1 MLTTL
6 ALTLLT
12 CDGVMLS
19 LVNGDFL
26 CCDAVWQAN
35 EQVYATI
42 GDDLFIH
49 PLSLVASWDVGGPQ
63 QESSERASLWSQI
76 TTSHTPGGA
85 KMLDK
90 LDVRDVSLIDLI
102 RFLAEKGGY
111 QLVIDASVQD
121 QQVTYMLHQ
130 IPVAAA
136 LQMVLR
142 NAGLDYEM
150 QDVVVVARPMNHD

>member
-1 MLTTL
+1 
-6 ALTLLT
+6 
-12 CDGVMLS
+12 
-19 LVNGDFL
+19 
-26 CCDAVWQAN
+26 
-35 EQVYATI
+35 
-42 GDDLFIH
+42 
-49 PLSLVASWDVGGPQ
+49 
-63 QESSERASLWSQI
+63 
-76 TTSHTPGGA
+76 
-85 KMLDK
+85 MLDK

>member
-12 CDGVMLS
+12 CDGVLLS
-19 LVNGDFL
+19 LVNGDSL

-49 PLSLVASWDVGGPQ
+49 PPSLVASWDVGGPQ
-63 QESSERASLWSQI
+63 QESSEPTSLWSQI
-76 TTSHTPGGA
+76 TSSHTPGGA
-85 KMLDK
+85 KVLDK

-121 QQVTYMLHQ
+121 QQVTYMLHH

-142 NAGLDYEM
+142 NAGLDYEI